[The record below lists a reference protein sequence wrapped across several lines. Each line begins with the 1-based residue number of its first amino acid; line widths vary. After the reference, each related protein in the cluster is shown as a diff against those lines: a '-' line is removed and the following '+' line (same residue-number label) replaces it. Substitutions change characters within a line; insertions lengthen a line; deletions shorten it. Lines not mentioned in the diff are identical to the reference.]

1 MAAKRTDRREN
12 AESTCLAA
20 AAFNV
25 ARSLKI
31 GKMLVQVDELADVE
45 LVEGLRDGEG
55 VVWLTRSA
63 DLTVELGSE
72 DPVVRLPETS
82 LARMSQM
89 KIGLLLAVLN
99 GHVDHDQS
107 VLYLAG
113 TAGSERLDTLLIAN
127 PSRDFPW
134 FGQRQIEKTQG
145 LIRTQE
151 LARLVEIAL
160 RLATEGR
167 EGSPIGTIFVLGDT
181 EELSSYLRQL
191 VLNPCKGH
199 RKGIRSIHDPAFFE
213 TIREFAALDGAFLVN
228 EDGVVESAGTYLAVP
243 GERKTKL
250 AAGLGARHA
259 AAALIT
265 SRTAAISVVVS
276 ASSGIVTVFHG
287 GKAILELERPL
298 RHVPTTSDA
307 KRRTDK

>member
-1 MAAKRTDRREN
+1 MAAKRDDRREN
-12 AESTCLAA
+12 AESRCLAT
-20 AAFNV
+20 AAFDV
-25 ARSLKI
+25 ARSLNI
-31 GKMLVQVDELADVE
+31 GRLLVQADELEDARLIEE
-45 LVEGLRDGEG
+45 LRGEEGI
-55 VVWLTRSA
+55 VWLTRSD
-63 DLTVELGSE
+63 DLPAKLGPK
-72 DPVVRLPETS
+72 DAVARLPETS
-82 LARMSQM
+82 LARISQM

-99 GHVDHDQS
+99 GHIDHKQS

-134 FGQRQIEKTQG
+134 FGRRQIQKTQG
-145 LIRTQE
+145 LVRTRE

-167 EGSPIGTIFVLGDT
+167 EGSPIGTIFVLGDADQ
-181 EELSSYLRQL
+181 LAAYLRQL

-199 RKGIRSIHDPAFFE
+199 RKRSRSIHDPAFFE
-213 TIREFAALDGAFLVN
+213 TIREFAALDGAFWVN
-228 EDGVVESAGTYLAVP
+228 EEGVVETAGTYLAVP

-265 SRTAAISVVVS
+265 SKTTAISVVVS
-276 ASSGIVTVFHG
+276 ASSGIVTVFHA

-298 RHVPTTSDA
+298 RHVPAESDVN
-307 KRRTDK
+307 RRTRK

>member
-1 MAAKRTDRREN
+1 MAAKRKDQREN
-12 AESTCLAA
+12 VESKCLAT
-20 AAFNV
+20 AAFDV
-25 ARSLKI
+25 ARSLNI
-31 GKMLVQVDELADVE
+31 DVLLVQADELEDIEVI
-45 LVEGLRDGEG
+45 EGLRAGEG

-63 DLTVELGSE
+63 DLPDKLDSG

-99 GHVDHDQS
+99 GYVHRNQS
-107 VLYLAG
+107 VLYLSG
-113 TAGSERLDTLLIAN
+113 TAGSERLDTLLIVN

-134 FGQRQIEKTQG
+134 FGKRQIEKTQR

-151 LARLVEIAL
+151 LARLLEIAL

-181 EELSSYLRQL
+181 EELVGYVRQL

-199 RKGIRSIHDPAFFE
+199 RKGLRSIHDSAFFE
-213 TIREFAALDGAFLVN
+213 TIRELAALDGAFVVN
-228 EDGVVESAGTYLAVP
+228 DDGVVESAGTYLSVS
-243 GERKTKL
+243 GGSKTKL

-265 SRTAAISVVVS
+265 SKTAAVSVVVS
-276 ASSGIVTVFHG
+276 ASSGTVTVFHG

-298 RHVPTTSDA
+298 RHPPATFVAGRGSN
-307 KRRTDK
+307 R